1 MAVQVDNVSKCYGRL
16 RAVDGV
22 SLEVKKGEVFAFL
35 GPNGAGKTTT
45 IKMITGLIQPD
56 SGSVTVCGQ
65 QMSTDNQTAKGHLAY
80 VPDQPFLY
88 GKLTAREFMRFVGE
102 MYGIEKDALKRRIEH
117 HMEQLAV
124 TKYAD
129 QLAEGY
135 SHGMKQRVVLA
146 AALLHEPE
154 VLVVDEPMVG
164 LDPRTARRVKDIFR
178 EWADAGRSVF
188 MSTHTLDV
196 AEAIADRI
204 AIINQGRIVACGTLD
219 ELKAKAA
226 REHRLEDI
234 FLDLTNPDGPPE
246 MEEAHIT
253 EPAPRPTVEN
263 SPIETVPDAPPA

>member
-1 MAVQVDNVSKCYGRL
+1 MAVIIDNVTKCFGRL
-16 RAVDGV
+16 RAVDGI
-22 SLEVKKGEVFAFL
+22 SLNVKRGELFAFL

-45 IKMITGLIQPD
+45 IKMMTGLLTPD
-56 SGSVTVCGQ
+56 SGTITVGGHA
-65 QMSTDNQTAKGHLAY
+65 MATDSLVAKSKLAF

-88 GKLTAREFMRFVGE
+88 SKLTAREFMRFVGE
-102 MYGIEKDALKRRIEH
+102 MYGIDPSELPGRIEH
-117 HMEQLAV
+117 YMSLLAV
-124 TKYAD
+124 TSYAD

-164 LDPRTARRVKDIFR
+164 LDPRTARTVKDIFR
-178 EWADAGRSVF
+178 DWADAGRTVF
-188 MSTHTLDV
+188 MSTHTLEV

-204 AIINQGRIVACGTLD
+204 AIINHGRIVACGTLD

-234 FLDLTNPDGPPE
+234 FLELTDPKDPPE
-246 MEEAHIT
+246 MEEA
-253 EPAPRPTVEN
+253 VV
-263 SPIETVPDAPPA
+263 SS

>member
-1 MAVQVDNVSKCYGRL
+1 MAIQIDKVTKCYGRL
-16 RAVDGV
+16 RAVDNI
-22 SLEVKKGEVFAFL
+22 SLDVRRGELFAFL

-45 IKMITGLIQPD
+45 IKMISGLLSPD
-56 SGSVTVCGQ
+56 EGQITVCGHP
-65 QMSTDNQTAKGHLAY
+65 MTTDSQKAKSHLAY

-102 MYGIEKDALKRRIEH
+102 MYGIDKHVLPDKIEYY
-117 HMEQLAV
+117 MKQLAV
-124 TKYAD
+124 TKFAD

-146 AALLHEPE
+146 AALLHEPDI
-154 VLVVDEPMVG
+154 LIVDEPMVG
-164 LDPRTARRVKDIFR
+164 LDPRTARTVKDIFLD
-178 EWADAGRSVF
+178 WAKAGRTVF

-204 AIINQGRIVACGTLD
+204 AIINHGRIISCGTLA

-234 FLDLTNPDGPPE
+234 FLELTNPDLPPE
-246 MEEAHIT
+246 MEEAVV
-253 EPAPRPTVEN
+253 APG
-263 SPIETVPDAPPA
+263 